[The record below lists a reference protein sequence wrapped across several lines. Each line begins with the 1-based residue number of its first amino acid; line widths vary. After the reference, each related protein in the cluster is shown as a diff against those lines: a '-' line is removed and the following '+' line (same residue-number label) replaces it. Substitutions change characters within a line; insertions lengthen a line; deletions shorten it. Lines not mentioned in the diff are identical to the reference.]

1 MLHIH
6 WGLKAW
12 GRGEKHLAMSLH
24 SGDKANR
31 TSSPGASCPDRGKEA
46 LTNYTLAFKAVPRCD
61 IYSFFSRFIHRRK
74 SHGSMLDIKRMGKC
88 YQSCAH
94 GRASNIWQ
102 TALANNEWIGNSLKV
117 FIYPG
122 VCKVQAVYLVWCF
135 SFLADTFSIL
145 TWKSWLKY
153 YHLSNAA
160 FH

>member
-1 MLHIH
+1 MWVKNL
-6 WGLKAW
+6 GQ
-12 GRGEKHLAMSLH
+12 RRERPCYVSLH
-24 SGDKANR
+24 LGDKANS
-31 TSSPGASCPDRGKEA
+31 TSSPGAGCHDRGKEA

-61 IYSFFSRFIHRRK
+61 IHSLFSRFIHWRK
-74 SHGSMLDIKRMGKC
+74 SHSQMLNIKRMGKC

-94 GRASNIWQ
+94 RRASNIWQ
-102 TALANNEWIGNSLKV
+102 IALVNNEWIGNSLKI

-122 VCKVQAVYLVWCF
+122 VCKEQAVYLVWCF
-135 SFLADTFSIL
+135 SFLAGVFSIL